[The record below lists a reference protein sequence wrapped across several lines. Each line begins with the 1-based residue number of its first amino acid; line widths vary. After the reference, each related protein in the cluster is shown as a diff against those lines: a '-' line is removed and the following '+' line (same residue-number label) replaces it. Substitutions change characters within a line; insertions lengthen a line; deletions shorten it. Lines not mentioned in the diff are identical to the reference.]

1 MLLLLT
7 LLILI
12 PIFAYIWAK
21 SHQPAYKL
29 TILGVSFG
37 AIAAPFS
44 MGLYATFFIHYLG
57 LVTGMLGLVLSMLH
71 GTPGYEISVQLG
83 LVPSHTVTT
92 QSDNIIIAVIS
103 GVTWAV
109 IYGVIGYFL
118 DNYRNNRQSPNKSSN
133 LTGEKDSPSS

>member
-12 PIFAYIWAK
+12 PIFTYKWAK
-21 SHQPAYKL
+21 NHKPAYKF
-29 TILGVSFG
+29 TILGMSFG

-92 QSDNIIIAVIS
+92 QSDNIIIAIVS
-103 GVTWAV
+103 GVIWSG
-109 IYGVIGYFL
+109 IYGVIGYL
-118 DNYRNNRQSPNKSSN
+118 IDSNRNSRLSPKS
-133 LTGEKDSPSS
+133 GKG